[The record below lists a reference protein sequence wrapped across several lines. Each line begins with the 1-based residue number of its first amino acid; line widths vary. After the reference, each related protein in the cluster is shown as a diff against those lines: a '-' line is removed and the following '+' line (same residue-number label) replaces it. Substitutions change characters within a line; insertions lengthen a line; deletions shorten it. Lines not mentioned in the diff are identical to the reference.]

1 MAGKTLEPIKNPFF
15 AYMQTAQAY
24 NAKLM
29 EFSAINISAVFKC
42 AERLSRVRTPQ
53 EFVDVVENH
62 VRDQFE
68 SLTEQFEELSAFVQ
82 KATPES
88 ELEMKSG
95 LGD

>member
-1 MAGKTLEPIKNPFF
+1 MAGETLEPSKNPFF
-15 AYMQTAQAY
+15 AYMQAAQAY

-42 AERLSRVRTPQ
+42 AERLSKVKTSQ
-53 EFVDVVENH
+53 EFLDVVENH
-62 VRDQFE
+62 VRGQFE
-68 SLTEQFEELSAFVQ
+68 SLTEQFEELSTFVQ